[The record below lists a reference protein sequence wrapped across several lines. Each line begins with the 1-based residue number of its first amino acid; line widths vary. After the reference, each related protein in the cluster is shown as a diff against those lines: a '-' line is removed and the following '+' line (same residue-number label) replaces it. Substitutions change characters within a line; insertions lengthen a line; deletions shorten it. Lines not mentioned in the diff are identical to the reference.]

1 MNTQDDTHKAK
12 RGNKMKNAEMIREM
26 MKVFDNLSTVIKRE
40 NPSMTDVESLE
51 IVKAMMNK
59 SLSIKGA

>member
-1 MNTQDDTHKAK
+1 
-12 RGNKMKNAEMIREM
+12 MKNAEMIREM